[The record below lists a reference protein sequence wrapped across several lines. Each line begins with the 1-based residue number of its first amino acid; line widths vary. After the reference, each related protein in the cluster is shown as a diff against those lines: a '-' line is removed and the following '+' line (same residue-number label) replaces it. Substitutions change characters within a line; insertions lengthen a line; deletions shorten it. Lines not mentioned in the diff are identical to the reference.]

1 MRKELNDNMDDL
13 LVKYLLDEA
22 TTQERRDVLEWITE
36 KSVNQKYFEHF
47 KLIWLRSKQLAVH
60 SEVDENIAWARFKE
74 RVEEN
79 EVKVIPL
86 KPSMFFRILRVA
98 AAVVL
103 IIGASWYG
111 YLLSLRNTVSQQV
124 SVYSGAQTLVDTL
137 PDGSVIT
144 LNKNTT
150 ISYPEQFTAGKTRE
164 VILKG
169 EAFFQVTPDKTKPF
183 MIHANDVE
191 VRVVGTSFN
200 VKSTNE
206 KTEIVVETG
215 LVEVTKKEQKVR
227 IKPEE
232 RVTAVKDEKLIKE
245 KSDNNF
251 YAYYRTKKLVC
262 NDTPLW
268 KLAEVLNESYRS
280 HIIVSPEIKNLP
292 INTTFEEKSLDE
304 ILNIISETFGIT
316 VVQKDGQI
324 ILK

>member
-1 MRKELNDNMDDL
+1 MRIELNDNMDDL

-22 TTQERRDVLEWITE
+22 TAQERREVVEWIAE
-36 KSVNQKYFEHF
+36 KPVNQNYFEHF

-60 SEVDENIAWARFKE
+60 SGVDENKAWMRFKE

-79 EVKVIPL
+79 EVPVVPL
-86 KPSMFFRILRVA
+86 QPSIFFKILRVA
-98 AAVVL
+98 AAIIL
-103 IIGASWYG
+103 ITGAGWYG
-111 YLLSLRNTVSQQV
+111 YLLSIKNTVSQRV
-124 SVYSGAQTLVDTL
+124 SVYSGAQPLVDTL
-137 PDGSVIT
+137 PDGSIIT

-150 ISYPEQFTAGKTRE
+150 ISYPEKFTAGDTRE

-169 EAFFQVTPDKTKPF
+169 EAFFQVTPDKAKPF
-183 MIHANDVE
+183 MIHANDVT

-200 VKSTNE
+200 VKSSVE

-215 LVEVTKKEQKVR
+215 LVEVTKKEQKVS

-232 RVTAVKDEKLIKE
+232 RVSAVKDQGLKKE
-245 KSDNNF
+245 KSNDHF
-251 YAYYRTKKLVC
+251 YTYYRTNKLVC

-280 HIIVSPEIKNLP
+280 HIIVSQEIRNLP
-292 INTTFEEKSLDE
+292 INTTFEKKSLDE